1 MTIELKKKREGVW
14 EIDNGIT
21 VQRLVVSQEDM
32 AELYRL
38 LGKAL
43 YEDIG
48 VALGVTHISELI
60 FQPPTESY
68 SEYMARQGKF

>member
-21 VQRLVVSQEDM
+21 IQHLVVSQEDM

-48 VALGVTHISELI
+48 VALNGS
-60 FQPPTESY
+60 PTAKEPIPTDY
-68 SEYMARQGKF
+68 GEYLKRQGKF